1 MEKSAASLSYAVRP
15 AVLRYYLSRLALVL
29 GGLTL
34 VPLAAALAF
43 GELRLAGRLAASVAI
58 LLLLWLTG
66 RRTVAPRRIQVN
78 EALASV
84 ALTFVLVPL
93 LMLPPFLGEGLSLE
107 DALFESVS
115 AVTTT
120 GLSTVSSVHEL
131 RPGLLFL
138 RAWMQ
143 WYGGLGIAVF
153 SLALVLG
160 HHSGAR
166 RLAGL
171 EKPEDLPASAGGYA
185 RQVLLV
191 YLGLTAAAVLALWL
205 ALGDGLQAL
214 LHALAAVSTGGF
226 SGYEHSLADMPSVA
240 ARYLTIGAAVLGAL
254 PLVLY
259 YQVVARRRWEPGG
272 DPEWWL
278 LPLAV
283 LLLALLL
290 ALVMRAESGMAWSA
304 ALYHGGLLGASAQ
317 STAGFSSMPVAAL
330 GDTAK
335 LLLILAMLGGGS
347 VGSTAGGIKLLRL
360 LILGKLVAFMLRRT
374 TMPSHA
380 VAAMRLGGRNLEGE
394 EVQRALV
401 VIVLFLLTVL
411 LSWLVMVAA
420 GQPVLDALF
429 EVASATGTVGLS
441 AGIVGPDLATG
452 LKLLLCLDMLL
463 GRLEILALLVLLYPP
478 TWLGRRIENR

>member
-1 MEKSAASLSYAVRP
+1 MDKSAVSLSYAARP

-43 GELRLAGRLAASVAI
+43 GELRLAARLGASVA
-58 LLLLWLTG
+58 LLVLLWLTG
-66 RRTVAPRRIQVN
+66 RGIPAPRRVQVN
-78 EALASV
+78 EAMASV
-84 ALTFVLVPL
+84 ALTFVLAPL
-93 LMLPPFLGEGLSLE
+93 LMLPPFTGEGLSLE

-115 AVTTT
+115 AITTT
-120 GLSTVSSVHEL
+120 GLSTAALAHEFS
-131 RPGLLFL
+131 PGLLFL

-160 HHSGAR
+160 HRSGTR

-171 EKPEDLPASAGGYA
+171 DLREELPSSANRYA
-185 RQVLLV
+185 RQVLAA
-191 YLGLTAAAVLALWL
+191 YLGLTAAAILVLWL

-226 SGYEHSLADMPSVA
+226 SGYDRSLADMPPLA
-240 ARYLTIGAAVLGAL
+240 AYLTIGAALLGAL

-259 YQVVARRRWEPGG
+259 YQVAARRRWELAG
-272 DPEWWL
+272 DPEWWV
-278 LPLAV
+278 LPLVVV
-283 LLLALLL
+283 LVALLL
-290 ALVMRAESGMAWSA
+290 ALALRMESGMSWSA

-317 STAGFSSMPVAAL
+317 STAGFSSLTVAAI
-330 GDTAK
+330 GDGAK

-360 LILGKLVAFMLRRT
+360 MILGKLVSFILRRT
-374 TMPSHA
+374 AMPRHA
-380 VAAMRLGGRNLEGE
+380 VVAMRLGGRALEDDE
-394 EVQRALV
+394 IQRALV
-401 VIVLFLLTVL
+401 VIVLYVLMVL
-411 LSWLVMVAA
+411 LSWLIMVAA
-420 GQPVLDALF
+420 GLPALDALF
-429 EVASATGTVGLS
+429 EVVSATATVGLS
-441 AGIVGPDLATG
+441 TGIVDHELATG

-478 TWLGRRIENR
+478 TWLGRRIGGL